1 MIHPCSIVRD
11 PNTSACELN
20 HDLKF
25 ISRVGSPMENFTQ
38 IPLNK
43 PVQVHVKPAKLLIL
57 KFSLMILKLK
67 LSMGHKHL
75 GLTLDTKLTFA
86 SHIDEKLK
94 KASKGIGIIKN
105 SLSLFVGIN
114 S

>member
-1 MIHPCSIVRD
+1 
-11 PNTSACELN
+11 
-20 HDLKF
+20 
-25 ISRVGSPMENFTQ
+25 MENLTQ

-43 PVQVHVKPAKLLIL
+43 QSKFFFHVKSAKLLIL

-67 LSMGHKHL
+67 LSMDGHKHF

-94 KASKGIGIIKN
+94 KAPKGLGIIKT
-105 SLSLFVGIN
+105 LSRYLSV
-114 S
+114 

>member
-1 MIHPCSIVRD
+1 
-11 PNTSACELN
+11 
-20 HDLKF
+20 
-25 ISRVGSPMENFTQ
+25 MENLTQ

-43 PVQVHVKPAKLLIL
+43 QSKFFFHVKSTKLLIP

-67 LSMGHKHL
+67 LSMDGHKHL

-86 SHIDEKLK
+86 SHTDEKLK
-94 KASKGIGIIKN
+94 KAPKGLGIIKTLSL

>member
-1 MIHPCSIVRD
+1 
-11 PNTSACELN
+11 
-20 HDLKF
+20 
-25 ISRVGSPMENFTQ
+25 MENLTQ

-43 PVQVHVKPAKLLIL
+43 QPKFFFHVKSAKLRIL

-67 LSMGHKHL
+67 LSIDGHKHL

-94 KASKGIGIIKN
+94 KAHKDLGIIKTL
-105 SLSLFVGIN
+105 SLSCYLSV
-114 S
+114 